1 MRTRAALICAGMVLV
16 AGALSIETGAQAQGG
31 DDVRALLQAVSK
43 NIGADNLTT
52 LEYKG
57 SGMVSAPGQGYDPI
71 PVLIG
76 VPESWPRFS
85 ATNYTV
91 TIDYRTM
98 SSRETY
104 TRTSPERP
112 VLFPGLELGG
122 GEHGNQS
129 DPPFKRGGGFVQDA
143 TPRQIDLRV
152 ANKTAWDVT
161 NNQPQRQWDYLFGID
176 AAEYRQLE
184 IVLTPHGFIK
194 TALAQ
199 GANPMLVPGAG
210 PRRVVLNNVLG
221 KYKVIGTLE
230 DNVVRRVETWIPNP
244 VLGDMRMDHE
254 YFRWKDFGGIKFYTQ
269 DHSHFVDATQ
279 QDNRQFQIMDA
290 KANVAIQPATFAVPM
305 AVQQATRPQVRV
317 QSTQLAQGVWLI
329 GGGSHN
335 SVLVEFRNFVA
346 VVEAPQNDERSRA
359 VVAEVRRLVPNKPIR
374 YVVNTHY
381 HWDHSGGLRGL
392 VAAGAQMVTHDGNV
406 EYYNRMM
413 FGTKRTLMPDSLSE
427 REELLGTTIR
437 PQYVRVTNQPQMI
450 TDRAW
455 GSPDAGRIMEFYSVG
470 TGSPPWS
477 SHNEFFIVAYLP
489 QERIL
494 INADLYTPPQPGTE
508 GPSTPPEGMVALGQ
522 IIRANNLN
530 VATHVPIHGAPGSH
544 EQFVKILAGK
554 EPPDA
559 HGPLI
564 LK

>member
-1 MRTRAALICAGMVLV
+1 MRTRAALICASVVLM
-16 AGALSIETGAQAQGG
+16 AASLPIETGAQAQG

-98 SSRETY
+98 SSRESY

-129 DPPFKRGGGFVQDA
+129 DPPFKRGGGFVQDG

-152 ANKTAWDVT
+152 ANKVAWDVT
-161 NNQPQRQWDYLFGID
+161 NNQPQRQFDYLFGID

-199 GANPMLVPGAG
+199 GANPQLVPGAG

-290 KANVAIQPATFAVPM
+290 KANVAIAPATFQVPA

-359 VVAEVRRLVPNKPIR
+359 VVAEARRLVPNKPIR

-494 INADLYTPPQPGTE
+494 INADLYTPPAPGTE
-508 GPSTPPEGMVALGQ
+508 GPATPPEGMVALGQ

-530 VATHVPIHGAPGSH
+530 VATHVPIHGAPGPH
-544 EQFVKILAGK
+544 EQFAKILAGK

>member
-1 MRTRAALICAGMVLV
+1 MT
-16 AGALSIETGAQAQGG
+16 GALSIETGAQAQGG
-31 DDVRALLQAVSK
+31 DDVRVLLEAVSK

-91 TIDYRTM
+91 TIDFRTM
-98 SSRETY
+98 SSRESY

-129 DPPFKRGGGFVQDA
+129 DPPFKRGGGFVQDP

-254 YFRWKDFGGIKFYTQ
+254 YFRWRDFGGIKFYTQ

-427 REELLGTTIR
+427 REDLLGTTIR

-450 TDRAW
+450 TDRVW

-508 GPSTPPEGMVALGQ
+508 GPSTPSEGMVALGQ

-530 VATHVPIHGAPGSH
+530 VATHVPIHGAPGSQ
-544 EQFVKILAGK
+544 EQFAKILGSK